1 MKETRT
7 GDAVQR
13 ILGLLAERL
22 ENWLDG
28 EELAFE
34 TLGEALEEGRFAADE
49 VQSALL
55 VLRSL
60 LGDLPD
66 GVETALEGVPGDR
79 AHRVLSDEER
89 SSLSPEAW
97 GALIDLKRK
106 GSLTPGQFER
116 VLEMLGG
123 CGVRP
128 VGVDLALEVATRV
141 ALLGDRE
148 AGRPE
153 VSHGEFDLAN

>member
-1 MKETRT
+1 
-7 GDAVQR
+7 
-13 ILGLLAERL
+13 
-22 ENWLDG
+22 
-28 EELAFE
+28 
-34 TLGEALEEGRFAADE
+34 
-49 VQSALL
+49 
-55 VLRSL
+55 
-60 LGDLPD
+60 
-66 GVETALEGVPGDR
+66 
-79 AHRVLSDEER
+79 
-89 SSLSPEAW
+89 
-97 GALIDLKRK
+97 LIDLKRK

-148 AGRPE
+148 ASHSE